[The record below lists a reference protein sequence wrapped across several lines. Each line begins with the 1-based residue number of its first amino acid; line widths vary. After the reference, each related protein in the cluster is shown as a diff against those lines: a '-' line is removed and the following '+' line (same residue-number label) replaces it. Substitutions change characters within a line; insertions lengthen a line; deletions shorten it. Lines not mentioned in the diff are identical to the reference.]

1 MPIAQQSTQ
10 TLMETFQW
18 QQQFEQRVR
27 KKVIRRYKSVYYSQI
42 ISGFFP
48 PSRDEDEEKA
58 GGSVLVSLANGV
70 ADGELGRANLILN
83 FGEHGFHVPVTFSK
97 LGVYREYRYQAVRCG
112 H

>member
-1 MPIAQQSTQ
+1 LTKE
-10 TLMETFQW
+10 LE
-18 QQQFEQRVR
+18 
-27 KKVIRRYKSVYYSQI
+27 RRYKSVHYPLI

-48 PSRDEDEEKA
+48 PSRYEDEEKA

-83 FGEHGFHVPVTFSK
+83 FGEHGFHEPVTFSK
-97 LGVYREYRYQAVRCG
+97 LGVYREYRYQVVRCG